1 MRQSNYVIGG
11 EQKQIRKLS
20 GPLFQNINIK
30 ISKDTKAIA
39 DFLKLNNN
47 TIPTGTIVNKE
58 GIPVNDNTA
67 FGIVYN
73 DLDFTNSRGTEI
85 LSVCIFG
92 FLDLEKI
99 IQYSKVTPT
108 EEAKVS
114 MNMIKFL

>member
-1 MRQSNYVIGG
+1 MRQSSYTIGV

-20 GPLFQNINIK
+20 GQLFQNINIK

-39 DFLKLNNN
+39 DFLKANNN
-47 TIPTGTIVNKE
+47 VIPTGTIVNKE
-58 GIPVNDNTA
+58 GIPVNDANA
-67 FGIVYN
+67 FGVVYN
-73 DLDFTNSRGTEI
+73 DLDFNNSRGTEI

-99 IQYSKVTPT
+99 IEYSKITP
-108 EEAKVS
+108 KKKKKNS